1 MNGTRQMYE
10 AVRGTFSRPIPEPI
24 GRIPTAVNTCANC
37 HTPGRPERDL
47 VRTSVTYNDDEKN
60 TENVTTLTMQMRAN
74 HWHARAD
81 VIVEYVAT
89 DDKHETIPYVRVTAG
104 GKVTEYLA
112 EGVTA
117 RPSGTLVR
125 MDCIDCHNRPAH
137 TFSPSPDRVVDAA
150 IAAGGA
156 SRDLPLKTD
165 YASHAASDAG
175 IAQHFADF
183 YRDAPTAPAAEVQ
196 RAVATAQRLYRQ
208 NVFPDMKV
216 TWGTY
221 LSKLGHIDAPGCFR
235 CHDDGHKTPDG
246 KSAVRQ
252 DCELCHKV
260 Q

>member
-1 MNGTRQMYE
+1 
-10 AVRGTFSRPIPEPI
+10 
-24 GRIPTAVNTCANC
+24 
-37 HTPGRPERDL
+37 
-47 VRTSVTYNDDEKN
+47 
-60 TENVTTLTMQMRAN
+60 
-74 HWHARAD
+74 AD

-89 DDKHETIPYVRVTAG
+89 DDKHETIPYVRATAG

-156 SRDLPLKTD
+156 SRDLPFVRREMVAALKAEYPNHT
-165 YASHAASDAG
+165 ASDAG
-175 IAQHFADF
+175 IAKHLGDF
-183 YRDAPTAPAAEVQ
+183 YRTAPATQGPEVQ

-221 LSKLGHIDAPGCFR
+221 LSKLGHMDAPGCFR
-235 CHDDGHKTPDG
+235 CHDENHKTPDG

-252 DCELCHKV
+252 DCE
-260 Q
+260 